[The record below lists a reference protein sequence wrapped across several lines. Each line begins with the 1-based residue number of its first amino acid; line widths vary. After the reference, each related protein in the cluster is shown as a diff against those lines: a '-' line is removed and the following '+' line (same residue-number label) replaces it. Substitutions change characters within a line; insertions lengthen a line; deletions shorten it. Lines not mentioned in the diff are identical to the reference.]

1 MVELVNLQQVKS
13 YTKKNSD
20 QLLDVLNT
28 SSAQLQSR
36 DGQLISVESS
46 RQVEDA
52 FPDYSS
58 ITHNTVNR
66 RRIGIPDQA
75 IRTFF
80 TSHNGIARTGG
91 LDALSAKV
99 DSLINSEDPVIRSLA
114 QDYRLAD
121 DLSYIR
127 SMRTNRLRLALQSDK
142 SQLPDT
148 WKGLI
153 GNLKNNSFRNRQT
166 SSDQAQ
172 ASPNYKMDNG
182 AIGDAFQQLNDKVSQ
197 LERTAKFW
205 SENRKLLESD
215 NPSPAAVKKA
225 LKQHVNAHR
234 KAYQGEQ
241 IGIKLGLELAG
252 CVMLPPTKGLAG
264 MFPQRDYVVVD
275 QGASQ
280 LQEFE
285 MLTNHANKLVQKYR
299 LLDTD
304 DDQRINPKK
313 LGCICV
319 MFAKEESE
327 DGKKVYVPFFGF
339 SKGPDSGEVNIQQYL
354 HRMGLPEIDLQVS
367 PSNSQLLDGRYQ
379 KLKRHFKDLQCV
391 GLKTPSKQAMIS
403 YMQFIDDNFQ
413 KEIAQLVKSV
423 KLKNESQ
430 LKADYTNQE
439 TVRLMREEVKLDAHT
454 LQRINK
460 RAERFANRQLI
471 RDKEEKLVSQ
481 GELDPMLLSLK
492 SIESWNSLQCAE
504 PAAIMAAAQLYYRMA
519 DMDLS
524 LPFEGKA
531 RIDQQANLDESSETE
546 YLAKETCG
554 RCVVSGVAFGG
565 LANTGHRDN
574 VAMNEVDVTTKESLS
589 EVLNSTLIQNMHGNK
604 LAAGEHHSKQA
615 YYDPGTKL
623 PAMQSFLK
631 ALDNYGLGQ
640 MSTGETFRS
649 NDSKPQTLPKGTE
662 QSDLYNTFWSNQNF
676 LTLFFEHFKGGK
688 G

>member
-1 MVELVNLQQVKS
+1 MVSQELRSYLNKS
-13 YTKKNSD
+13 LSD
-20 QLLDVLNT
+20 RLLVP
-28 SSAQLQSR
+28 SSASFTRTQSTNSAPA
-36 DGQLISVESS
+36 GAEIS
-46 RQVEDA
+46 RQAKEA
-52 FPDYSS
+52 APDYASVTQS
-58 ITHNTVNR
+58 TLNKGH
-66 RRIGIPDQA
+66 IGIPEQA
-75 IRTFF
+75 IRSFF
-80 TSHNGIARTGG
+80 TSHNGTARTGG

-327 DGKKVYVPFFGF
+327 EGKKVYVPFFGV
-339 SKGPDSGEVNIQQYL
+339 SKGPASGEANIQQYL

-367 PSNSQLLDGRYQ
+367 PGSTQVLDGRHQ
-379 KLKRHFKDLQCV
+379 KLKQHFKDLQSV

-403 YMQFIDDNFQ
+403 YMQFIDDNFK

-423 KLKNESQ
+423 KLENESQ

-439 TVRLMREEVKLDAHT
+439 TTRLMQEEAKLDIHT
-454 LQRINK
+454 LQKINK
-460 RAERFANRQLI
+460 KAERFANIQI
-471 RDKEEKLVSQ
+471 NKAKEDKLVSQ

-531 RIDQQANLDESSETE
+531 RIDQEANLDEASETD

-554 RCVVSGVAFGG
+554 RCAVSEVSFGG
-565 LANTGHRDN
+565 LTNTGQREN
-574 VAMNEVDVTTKESLS
+574 VAMNKAEVETEDALMQ
-589 EVLNSTLIQNMHGNK
+589 TLHDNLTQNVHGNK
-604 LAAGEHHSKQA
+604 LMDGQQHSKQA

-631 ALDNYGLGQ
+631 ALDDYDLGQ

-649 NDSKPQTLPKGTE
+649 NDSKPQPLPKGAE
-662 QSDLYNTFWSNQNF
+662 QSDLYNTFWSNQQLLNS
-676 LTLFFEHFKGGK
+676 FFGHFKGG
-688 G
+688 GG